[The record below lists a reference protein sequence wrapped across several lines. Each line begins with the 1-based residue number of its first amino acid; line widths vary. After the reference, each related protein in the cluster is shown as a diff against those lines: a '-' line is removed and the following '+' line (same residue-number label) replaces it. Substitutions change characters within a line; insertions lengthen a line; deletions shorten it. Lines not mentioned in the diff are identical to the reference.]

1 MPRKKRLNQQPI
13 NVGEAVKICVDVT
26 IKKFLNSEE
35 LKEWEYPSSFTAK
48 ERAYIHN
55 EAKKYGLK
63 SKSRG
68 KGSGRYLTI
77 YKREASA
84 IMEKDATMSL
94 TPASRTLMMSMLTK
108 HPVTTRERQ
117 DCLPPAERCKDLYQ
131 DGKENSR
138 ALGRMT
144 GGTPQVPP
152 PSNSKAFAQFK
163 ASLPVTALQETIVQT
178 VAENQVT
185 IISGETGSGKTTQVP
200 QFLLDWHEKTSR
212 PCRIICA
219 QPRRISAVSVAE
231 RVAVERGD
239 KVGQSV
245 GYQIRLEGKVSP
257 YTVLMYCTNGVLL
270 RTLMTGESVLATVTH
285 VIVDEVHERDRLSD
299 FVLIVLREALAKFR
313 SLRLILMSATADSS
327 TLSAYFNNCPIIT
340 VPGKIFDVKVYHLED
355 ILKQTG
361 YMTSEME
368 KLRKEL
374 EKKKAQAVQL
384 NKWAEAVKDDSC
396 MSSRTT
402 PDLTNDNSHLY
413 SSQDDSSSNK
423 EMDDAIQEAWLTAS
437 DAAFTQ
443 LLFLLQSENVN
454 IDYQHS
460 STGITALM
468 VGCAR
473 GSPEIV
479 EQLLALGANLFLE
492 ASNGFSAMK
501 LAEYFKRPEIVDI
514 LRAHEALLT
523 VSSFDNSNPQL
534 SVEKKLSAADEELL
548 ELYHC
553 TFNDNL
559 IDMKLI
565 MALITQIHLESN
577 NKGSILVFLP
587 GYEDIMALKEQLLSE
602 ERRLSQKS
610 KLLILM
616 LHSNMQTSE
625 QKLVFKLTPP
635 NTRKIILSTNIA
647 ETSITIDDIGF
658 VIDTGKMKEK
668 SYNAL
673 TGVSQLCTVW
683 ISKSCAVQRKGRAG
697 RTGPGVCYRL
707 YSSIRFEAMQQHAT
721 PEILRV
727 PLQELCLYAKQL
739 APPNTSIVDF
749 LSRALD
755 PPSSMASRTAVS
767 LLKTI
772 DALDTWE
779 DLTDLGHHLL
789 DFPIEPRYGKMLIYA
804 SVLKCLDPVL
814 TIVCCLSYRDV
825 FVLPMAA
832 GKKKEVHGE
841 RVKFAAGSMSDHMVL
856 LRVFQSWQEARKQGR
871 GRQFCQQH
879 FINAA
884 TMEMILGTRAQVLA
898 QLRASGFIKS
908 KGHGDI
914 KYVNAN
920 SDNWAVVKA
929 AIAGGLYPNIARV
942 DRQHNILRTV
952 KEHKVRLHSTSVLHD
967 GVKGSVAFFPTEW
980 IAFEELSRSSTV
992 CHIRTATVL
1001 SPITVAVFASP
1012 RAIPY
1017 DALSDTHIEGSLCS
1031 DSEEEEVGPEETAT
1045 LKVDDWATFRTDS
1058 ETAQLALQL
1067 RVKWHSLLSKKLRWT
1082 HKVLNAMDELVINTI
1097 VRVLSA
1103 EEQAARLSAPPG
1115 VGKRP
1120 YLMTPDLPAIGNRNA
1135 DYNESL
1141 ADMSL
1146 NSERRNQGSSSP
1158 SKINFERFSNG
1169 TNKNFVETSSPTPSF
1184 GNSGVEAQ
1192 RANCASPFR
1201 YFVIKAGQLKNI
1213 DPSVVHK
1220 MWAFLPTTQNRL
1232 IQAFKAGK
1240 SVILVFSIQGSG
1252 HFQGYARLVSETPVT
1267 GDIPLDLSG
1276 THSLST
1282 PLPIEWIKRGNIPYH
1297 ATRHLFNP
1305 YNDYAK
1311 VQTSRDGQEIEPTVG
1326 EALCQ
1331 LWDSLLWFPRPARV
1345 VRPTPYHD
1353 SSFKM

>member
-1 MPRKKRLNQQPI
+1 MSRKKKMNQQPI
-13 NVGEAVKICVDVT
+13 NVGEAVKICVEVT

-68 KGSGRYLTI
+68 KGSSRYLTI

-117 DCLPPAERCKDLYQ
+117 DCLPPVERCKDLYQ
-131 DGKENSR
+131 DGKDGSR
-138 ALGRMT
+138 ALGRMS

-152 PSNSKAFAQFK
+152 PVTTKAYAQFR
-163 ASLPVTALQETIVQT
+163 ASLPVAALQDIIVQT

-185 IISGETGSGKTTQVP
+185 IIAGETGSGKTTQVP
-200 QFLLDWHEKTSR
+200 QFLLEWHEKTGR
-212 PCRIICA
+212 PCRIVCS

-231 RVAVERGD
+231 RVATERGD

-285 VIVDEVHERDRLSD
+285 IIVDEVHERDRLSD

-327 TLSAYFNNCPIIT
+327 TLSSYFNNCPVIT
-340 VPGKIFDVKVYHLED
+340 VPGKLFEVKEHHLED

-368 KLRKEL
+368 KMRKDL
-374 EKKKAQAVQL
+374 EKKKAQAAQL
-384 NKWAEAVKDDSC
+384 DKWAEAVRDDAS
-396 MSSRTT
+396 MTSSASAQ
-402 PDLTNDNSHLY
+402 LLASNSTQGHE
-413 SSQDDSSSNK
+413 DVGTCK
-423 EMDDAIQEAWLTAS
+423 EMDEAIQEAWLTAS
-437 DAAFTQ
+437 DAAFAQ
-443 LLFLLQSENVN
+443 LLYLLQNEVVNV
-454 IDYQHS
+454 DYQHS
-460 STGITALM
+460 NTGISSLM
-468 VGCAR
+468 VAAAR
-473 GSPEIV
+473 GSAEVI
-479 EQLLALGANLFLE
+479 EQLLALGANLLLE
-492 ASNGFSAMK
+492 ASNGYSAIK
-501 LAEYFKRPEIVDI
+501 FAECFNRVEIVDI
-514 LRAHEALLT
+514 LRAHETLLA
-523 VSSFDNSNPQL
+523 VSNFDSNTNEIA
-534 SVEKKLSAADEELL
+534 VERKLSDVDKELL

-553 TFNDNL
+553 SFNDNF
-559 IDMKLI
+559 IDMKLL
-565 MALITQIHLESN
+565 MVLISQIHVEN
-577 NKGSILVFLP
+577 INKGSILVFLP
-587 GYEDIMALKEQLLSE
+587 GYEDIMTLKELLISE
-602 ERRLSQKS
+602 ERRMSQKT
-610 KLLILM
+610 KVLILM

-625 QKLVFKLTPP
+625 QKLVFKPTPI

-647 ETSITIDDIGF
+647 ETSITIDDISY

-683 ISKSCAVQRKGRAG
+683 VSKSCAIQRKGRAG
-697 RTGPGVCYRL
+697 RTGPGICYRL
-707 YSSIRFEAMQQHAT
+707 YSSLRYEALQQHAT

-755 PPSSMASRTAVS
+755 PPSSMASRSAVS

-825 FVLPMAA
+825 FILPMAA
-832 GKKKEVHGE
+832 GKKKDVHAE
-841 RVKFAAGSMSDHMVL
+841 RARFAAGSLSDHMVL

-879 FINAA
+879 YINGAA
-884 TMEMILGTRAQVLA
+884 MEMILGTRAQVLA

-952 KEHKVRLHSTSVLHD
+952 KEHKVRLHCTSVLHD
-967 GVKGSVAFFPTEW
+967 GNKGSVTYFPTEW
-980 IAFEELSRSSTV
+980 VAFEELSRSSTV

-1082 HKVLNAMDELVINTI
+1082 HKVLNTMDELVINTI

-1120 YLMTPDLPAIGNRNA
+1120 YLMTPDLPAIGNRTL
-1135 DYNESL
+1135 DYS
-1141 ADMSL
+1141 DGL
-1146 NSERRNQGSSSP
+1146 NDSHNDRRNQGTASP
-1158 SKINFERFSNG
+1158 SKSNFERFNNG
-1169 TNKNFVETSSPTPSF
+1169 TNKSFEETSPTQTAFS
-1184 GNSGVEAQ
+1184 SGGIEAQ

-1213 DPSVVHK
+1213 DISVVHK
-1220 MWAFLPTTQNRL
+1220 MWAFLPTTQSRL
-1232 IQAFKAGK
+1232 VQALKAGK

-1252 HFQGYARLVSETPVT
+1252 HFQGYAHLAGENPVT
-1267 GDIPLDLSG
+1267 GEIPLDLSG
-1276 THSLST
+1276 NHSLSA
-1282 PLPIEWIKRGNIPYH
+1282 PLPVEWIKRGNIPYH

-1311 VQTSRDGQEIEPTVG
+1311 VQTSRDGQEIEPSVG

-1331 LWDSLLWFPRPARV
+1331 LWDSLQWFPRPARV
-1345 VRPTPYHD
+1345 VRPTPYHA
-1353 SSFKM
+1353 SSYKM